1 LALTAKNI
9 FHWCM
14 IALVQCFK
22 MVTLSDEAELFNTN
36 ESLVRALRYWSRAA
50 AQGSGAAQ
58 VKLGDY
64 HYYGMGTPV
73 DYEAAAAHYRLA
85 SEQQNNAQAMFNLG
99 YMHEQGLGM
108 AQVVKTCHNS
118 YEGN

>member
-1 LALTAKNI
+1 LLP
-9 FHWCM
+9 
-14 IALVQCFK
+14 
-22 MVTLSDEAELFNTN
+22 DEAELFSTN

-64 HYYGMGTPV
+64 HYYGLGTPV

-108 AQVVKTCHNS
+108 AQVFKNLLLLF
-118 YEGN
+118 ER